1 VIILNERRLK
11 ILIVDDVALN
21 RQILSAQLQHL
32 GHQAFEAEDGHDALE
47 RFLELGPD
55 IVLMD
60 LAMPLMDGI
69 EAARLIRTLPNARW
83 VPIIML
89 TGHRDEAEFISA
101 LSAGCDDYLSKPI
114 KLSILEAKINAL
126 QRIAEMQQEI
136 ENQRRELQNFYALA
150 EEEMS
155 LTQHIM
161 TRLVHRELV
170 DIPPITTWSEAA
182 KGASGDVIVAVNA
195 ESGLR
200 YAMLADATGHGL
212 AAAVTLIPVTNVFY
226 AMTAKGFNAGSIV
239 EEMNRQVR
247 SYCPVE
253 RFVALALVAVNP
265 QSNVIEVWNGGIPPL
280 LALDASGREVRR
292 FKSRHLP
299 LGIVGENM
307 FRSET
312 EFLQYDTPLQLAI
325 FSDGLIEAGA
335 EEQFGMERVLTIL
348 TTTPPAERMSVL
360 QQALRDFLGAQRPH
374 DDVSLALFDCPTS
387 MALRGV
393 AATPHELLPSSGVQ
407 CDWQLQTTLSAAQ
420 LKEIDFVPMV
430 VNWAQAMGLSK
441 VSAGTFFL
449 VVTELFMNALEHGVL
464 GLSSSLKNEVDGFE
478 RYVEA
483 RQRSLQNL
491 QKGQIVFALSYRNEQ
506 GQGVIR
512 IQVQDSGAGF
522 NYRALG
528 DDGLIASR
536 RLSGRGIALL
546 RRFCRSVEYHGA
558 GNKVSA
564 ELVC

>member
-1 VIILNERRLK
+1 MSNRPLK
-11 ILIVDDVALN
+11 ILIVDDVPLN

-32 GHQAFEAEDGHDALE
+32 GHEPYEAEDGHEALS

-60 LAMPLMDGI
+60 LVMPLMNGI
-69 EAARLIRTLPNARW
+69 EAARMIRTLPNARW

-89 TGHRDEAEFISA
+89 TARRDEVEFVNA
-101 LSAGCDDYLSKPI
+101 LNAGCDDYLSKPI

-136 ENQRRELQNFYALA
+136 ENQRRELQKFYVLA
-150 EEEMS
+150 EEELS

-161 TRLVHRELV
+161 TRLVHREQV
-170 DIPPITTWSEAA
+170 DVPPIETWSEAA
-182 KGASGDVIVAVNA
+182 RGASGDVIVAVNA

-226 AMTAKGFNAGSIV
+226 AMTAKGFNVGSIV

-247 SYCPVE
+247 TYCPVE
-253 RFVALALVAVNP
+253 RFVALVLVAVNP
-265 QSNVIEVWNGGIPPL
+265 QSNVIEVWNGGIPPV
-280 LALDASGREVRR
+280 LAFDENGSEVRR

-299 LGIVGENM
+299 LGIVGDNM
-307 FRSET
+307 FHSET
-312 EFLQYDTPLQLAI
+312 EFLQYDMPLQLAI
-325 FSDGLIEAGA
+325 FSDGLIEAGT
-335 EEQFGMERVLTIL
+335 ERQFGLERVVQVLSA
-348 TTTPPAERMSVL
+348 TPPAQRLAVL
-360 QQALRDFLGAQRPH
+360 QQSLRDFLGDERPH

-387 MALRGV
+387 MALHGVPALQHEPLPPRG
-393 AATPHELLPSSGVQ
+393 PQNE
-407 CDWQLQTTLSAAQ
+407 WQLHATLSAAQ
-420 LKEIDFVPMV
+420 LKEIDFVPLV
-430 VNWAQAMGLSK
+430 VNWAQAMGLSRA
-441 VSAGTFFL
+441 SAGTFFL

-464 GLSSSLKNEVDGFE
+464 GLSSSLKQGAEGFE

-491 QKGQIVFALSYRNEQ
+491 QKGQITFSLSYRTEQ

-512 IQVQDSGAGF
+512 IDMQDSGAGF

-528 DDGLIASR
+528 DDALAPSK
-536 RLSGRGIALL
+536 RLSGRGIALI
-546 RRFCRSVEYHGA
+546 RRFCRRVEYRGA
-558 GNKVSA
+558 GNKVYA

>member
-1 VIILNERRLK
+1 MITVSERRLK

-32 GHQAFEAEDGHDALE
+32 GHESFEAEDGHDALV
-47 RFLELGPD
+47 RFLELAPD

-69 EAARLIRTLPNARW
+69 EAVRIIRTLPNARW

-101 LSAGCDDYLSKPI
+101 LEAGCDDYLSKPI

-136 ENQRRELQNFYALA
+136 EKQRRELQSFYAQA
-150 EEEMS
+150 EEELS

-161 TRLVHRELV
+161 TRLVHRELINV
-170 DIPPITTWSEAA
+170 PPIATWSEAA
-182 KGASGDVIVAVNA
+182 KGASGDVIVAVSA

-226 AMTAKGFNAGSIV
+226 AMTAKGFNVGSIV

-253 RFVALALVAVNP
+253 RFVALVLVAVNP
-265 QSNVIEVWNGGIPPL
+265 QSNIIEVWNGGIPPL
-280 LALDASGREVRR
+280 LALDVDGREVRR

-299 LGIVGENM
+299 LGIVGEGV
-307 FRSET
+307 FKSET
-312 EFLQYDTPLQLAI
+312 EFLRYDAPLQLAI

-335 EEQFGMERVLTIL
+335 DEQFGLERVIETLAK
-348 TTTPPAERMSVL
+348 TPPAERLVAL
-360 QQALRDFLGAQRPH
+360 QDELQNFLGATKPH
-374 DDVSLALFDCPTS
+374 DDISLALFECPAS
-387 MALRGV
+387 MTLQGV
-393 AATPHELLPSSGVQ
+393 AALHEPLPSSGVQ
-407 CDWQLQTTLSAAQ
+407 SDWQLQTTLSAAQ

-441 VSAGTFFL
+441 SSGGTFFL
-449 VVTELFMNALEHGVL
+449 VITELFMNALEHGVL
-464 GLSSSLKNEVDGFE
+464 GLSSSLKEGADGFE
-478 RYVEA
+478 HYVEA
-483 RQRSLQNL
+483 RQQRLQGL
-491 QKGQIVFALSYRNEQ
+491 QKGQITFALSYRNEN

-522 NYRALG
+522 NYRAMG
-528 DDGLIASR
+528 DDGLTASK
-536 RLSGRGIALL
+536 RLSGRGIALI
-546 RRFCRSVEYHGA
+546 RRFCRSVEYRDA
-558 GNKVSA
+558 GNKVYA
-564 ELVC
+564 ELLC

>member
-1 VIILNERRLK
+1 MSERRLK
-11 ILIVDDVALN
+11 ILIVDDVPLN
-21 RQILSAQLQHL
+21 RQILAAQLQHL
-32 GHQAFEAEDGHDALE
+32 GHQSFEAEDGHDALV
-47 RFLELGPD
+47 RFLEFAPD

-69 EAARLIRTLPNARW
+69 EAARIIRTLPNARW

-89 TGHRDEAEFISA
+89 TGHRDETEFVSA
-101 LSAGCDDYLSKPI
+101 LNAGCDDYLSKPI

-136 ENQRRELQNFYALA
+136 EVQRRELQGFYALA
-150 EEEMS
+150 EEELS
-155 LTQHIM
+155 LTEHIM
-161 TRLVHRELV
+161 TRLVHRERIDV
-170 DIPPITTWSEAA
+170 PPIATWSEAA
-182 KGASGDVIVAVNA
+182 KGASGDVIVAVDT

-226 AMTAKGFNAGSIV
+226 AMTAKGFNVGSIV

-280 LALDASGREVRR
+280 LALDADGREVRR

-299 LGIVGENM
+299 LGIVGESL
-307 FRSET
+307 FKSET
-312 EFLQYDTPLQLAI
+312 EFLQYSVPLQLAI

-335 EEQFGMERVLTIL
+335 EQQYGLERLVEVLVNN
-348 TTTPPAERMSVL
+348 PPAQRVSAL
-360 QQALRDFLGAQRPH
+360 QGDLQKFLGPVKPH
-374 DDVSLALFDCPTS
+374 DDISLALFECPTS
-387 MALRGV
+387 PA
-393 AATPHELLPSSGVQ
+393 PHGEVEVVLQPLPSSGGTQ
-407 CDWQLQTTLSAAQ
+407 SDWQLQTTLSAAQ

-441 VSAGTFFL
+441 SGSGSFFL

-464 GLSSSLKNEVDGFE
+464 GLSSSLKEGSEGFE
-478 RYVEA
+478 RYIEA
-483 RQRSLQNL
+483 RQQRLLNL
-491 QKGQIVFALSYRNEQ
+491 EKGQINFSLSYRNEH

-522 NYRALG
+522 NYRALR
-528 DDGLIASR
+528 DDALSANR
-536 RLSGRGIALL
+536 KLSGRGIALIQ
-546 RRFCRSVEYHGA
+546 RFCRSVEYRGA
-558 GNKVSA
+558 GNKVYA
-564 ELVC
+564 ELLV

>member
-1 VIILNERRLK
+1 MSERRLK

-32 GHQAFEAEDGHDALE
+32 GHQPFEAEDGHDALE
-47 RFLELGPD
+47 RFLELAPD

-69 EAARLIRTLPNARW
+69 EAARMIRTLPNARW

-89 TGHRDEAEFISA
+89 TAHRDEAEFISA
-101 LSAGCDDYLSKPI
+101 LNAGCDDYLSKPI
-114 KLSILEAKINAL
+114 KLSILEAKINAM

-136 ENQRRELQNFYALA
+136 ENQRRELQTFYALA
-150 EEEMS
+150 EEELS

-170 DIPPITTWSEAA
+170 DVPPIGTWSEAA

-226 AMTAKGFNAGSIV
+226 AMTAKGFNVGSIV

-247 SYCPVE
+247 TYCPVE
-253 RFVALALVAVNP
+253 RFVALVLVAVNP

-280 LALDASGREVRR
+280 LALDANGREVRR

-307 FRSET
+307 FKSET

-335 EEQFGMERVLTIL
+335 EEQFGLERVIGVLAD
-348 TTTPPAERMSVL
+348 TPAAERLAAM
-360 QQALRDFLGAQRPH
+360 QRALREFLGAERPH
-374 DDVSLALFDCPTS
+374 DDVSLALFECPTS
-387 MALRGV
+387 MALRGLPATQPEPV
-393 AATPHELLPSSGVQ
+393 ASTGVQ
-407 CDWQLQTTLSAAQ
+407 SEWQLHTTLSAAQ

-441 VSAGTFFL
+441 ASAGTFFL
-449 VVTELFMNALEHGVL
+449 VITELFINALEHGVL
-464 GLSSSLKNEVDGFE
+464 GLSSSLKQGAEGFE

-483 RQRSLQNL
+483 RQQSLQNL
-491 QKGQIVFALSYRNEQ
+491 QKGQITFSLVYRNEN

-512 IQVQDSGAGF
+512 INVQDSGAGF
-522 NYRALG
+522 NYQALG
-528 DDGLIASR
+528 EDALAASK
-536 RLSGRGIALL
+536 RLSGRGIALI
-546 RRFCRSVEYHGA
+546 RRFCRSVEYSGA
-558 GNKVSA
+558 GNKVHA
-564 ELVC
+564 ELLC

>member
-1 VIILNERRLK
+1 MSERPLK

-32 GHQAFEAEDGHDALE
+32 GHEPYEAEDGHDALE

-69 EAARLIRTLPNARW
+69 EAARMIRTLPNARW

-89 TGHRDEAEFISA
+89 TAHRDEAEFISA

-136 ENQRRELQNFYALA
+136 ENQRRELQTFYALA
-150 EEEMS
+150 EEELS

-170 DIPPITTWSEAA
+170 DVPPIDTWSEAA

-226 AMTAKGFNAGSIV
+226 AMTAKGFNVGSIV

-247 SYCPVE
+247 TYCPVE
-253 RFVALALVAVNP
+253 RFVALVLVAVNP

-280 LALDASGREVRR
+280 LAFDESGREVRR

-299 LGIVGENM
+299 LGIVGEAM

-325 FSDGLIEAGA
+325 FSDGLIEAGT
-335 EEQFGMERVLTIL
+335 ERQFGIERVIEVLSG
-348 TTTPPAERMSVL
+348 TPPAQRLAAM
-360 QQALRDFLGAQRPH
+360 QKALRDFLGAERPH
-374 DDVSLALFDCPTS
+374 DDVSLALFDCPTA
-387 MALRGV
+387 MALLGV
-393 AATPHELLPSSGVQ
+393 PAVQELLPSSGVQ
-407 CDWQLQTTLSAAQ
+407 SEWQLHTTLSAAQ

-441 VSAGTFFL
+441 ASAGTFFL

-464 GLSSSLKNEVDGFE
+464 GLSSSLKEGAEGFE

-483 RQRSLQNL
+483 RQLSLQNL
-491 QKGQIVFALSYRNEQ
+491 QKGQIVFSLSYRNEH

-512 IQVQDSGAGF
+512 IDVQDSGAGF
-522 NYRALG
+522 NYQALG
-528 DDGLIASR
+528 DDALAASK
-536 RLSGRGIALL
+536 RLSGRGIALI
-546 RRFCRSVEYHGA
+546 RRFCRHVEYRGA
-558 GNKVSA
+558 GNKVYA